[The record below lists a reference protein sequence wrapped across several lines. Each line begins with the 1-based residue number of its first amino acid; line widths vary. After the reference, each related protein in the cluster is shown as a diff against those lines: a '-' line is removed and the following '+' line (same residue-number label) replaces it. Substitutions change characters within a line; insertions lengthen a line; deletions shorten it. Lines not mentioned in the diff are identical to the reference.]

1 MFKKCLFALTLTA
14 IFPLAAEISFN
25 SLAGSVQTFWSDTN
39 GLPSNRI
46 LDVLQDG
53 TGYIWLAS
61 YDGLIRFDGETF
73 TEFTEAE
80 HGFTGISPRVLCE
93 DAYST
98 LWIGT
103 NSTGLYAYQNKTF
116 KRYAEEDGLPNLSI
130 RAIKF
135 DKDNVLWVGTANGLA
150 RLEKSGRFV
159 PILDERNK
167 SLGIIT
173 FILPIKDRIYVG
185 SNVQGITVIQNEKI
199 VRLPYLDAIQDYTFS
214 AAYFDSDNIL
224 WLGTKDGKI
233 IKIKEEKDIEFIDAE
248 YLKGMSINEF
258 VRTLNGTMY
267 AATNRGIVTL
277 KTGKPEI
284 FSEENGLPNNIV
296 SCLCQD
302 FEENLWVGME
312 RGGVGKF
319 SKGKF
324 LDLTSAESLPPT
336 AANSV
341 LEDSDKNIWIA
352 KDDGIVCLK
361 SSVLPSTRAGQIDAL
376 IEKLQAIR
384 VRQIREEADGTLFF
398 ATYSDNGL
406 LIFRKD
412 GSMQILSK
420 KDGLPNNRVRF
431 SYRSSDNLLWIGT
444 TAGPAVYFDGKITTF
459 TQEDGL
465 PNLFILCAEESRSGK
480 MWLGTDGGGA
490 VVLTVSGVS
499 DGRPVIKVE
508 HVFTRDDGLR
518 GNIVL
523 RIIED
528 TESNIWLCTS
538 EGLTLYK
545 DGGFYYANKAFG
557 AGAISVFNI
566 VQDTMGNL
574 WIVTAKDLL
583 LVKTDVFVRAVL
595 NGLPAEFLVRYNRLD
610 GLTGQLAA
618 NAWAHVTAENT
629 LFLPTLKGVAVCAP
643 SYYVT
648 NKHAPP
654 VVIESIVLDGKDYD
668 VTEEKLT
675 VEAGIKRILFKFT
688 ALSFTIPQRVQFEYK
703 LEGYDKEWRSCGTT
717 REIAYTNLNPGN
729 YVFKVRAANNDGIV
743 NKNGSSAA
751 IYKKPFFY
759 QTIWFYL
766 LLTCCIGSSIFF
778 AVQLRFRN
786 LQRRADELDRKVQEK
801 TKELA
806 GEKEKSDKLL
816 RNTLPPSVID
826 ELISTGTSKPKVY
839 PAVTVLFADL
849 VSFTEWSG
857 GTAPEHIIA
866 QLNTMFTQFDGIM
879 DAFGCERI
887 KTLGDGYLAC
897 CGLRGEKDHA
907 LRLTGAAVEM
917 LRSFETLN
925 KDNNSRFRIKIGI
938 DSGAITGG
946 IVGVHKYIF
955 DIFGDTV
962 NTAFRLE
969 SVTAP
974 MACTVSMKTAALI
987 SGSYRL
993 YKRPSRFLKGKGKVP
1008 CYYINYQNAE
1018 YTMEFKEVKDC
1029 YDRLAAAFKE
1039 DRFDECRALISRLEP
1054 TLLEPEMAN
1063 EIAIIEK
1070 SMQQNRHRTM
1080 G

>member
-1 MFKKCLFALTLTA
+1 MLKKCFFALTLTA

-39 GLPSNRI
+39 GLSSNRI

-80 HGFTGISPRVLCE
+80 HGFTGMSPRVLCE

-98 LWIGT
+98 LWVGT
-103 NSTGLYAYQNKTF
+103 NDSGLYAYQNKIF
-116 KRYAEEDGLPNLSI
+116 KRYAEENGLPNLSI

-135 DKDNVLWVGTANGLA
+135 DKDNVLWVGTADGLA
-150 RLEKSGRFV
+150 RMEKNGRFS
-159 PILDERNK
+159 PILNEYNK

-173 FILPIKDRIYVG
+173 FILPVKDRIYVG
-185 SNVQGITVIQNEKI
+185 SNIQGITVIQNEKI
-199 VRLPYLDAIQDYTFS
+199 VRLPYLDAIQGYTFS

-258 VRTLNGTMY
+258 LRTVNGTMY

-277 KTGKPEI
+277 KTGRPEI

-341 LEDSDKNIWIA
+341 LEDADKNIWIA

-361 SSVLPSTRAGQIDAL
+361 SSMLPSTRARQIDSL
-376 IEKLQAIR
+376 IEKLHAAR

-412 GSMQILSK
+412 GSVQTLSK

-444 TAGPAVYFDGKITTF
+444 TAGPAVYFDGKVTPF

-490 VVLTVSGVS
+490 VVLTAGFS
-499 DGRPVIKVE
+499 DGKPVIKTE
-508 HVFTRDDGLR
+508 YVFTKDTGLH
-518 GNIVL
+518 GNIIL

-528 TESNIWLCTS
+528 MENNIWLCTN

-545 DGGFYYANKAFG
+545 NGEFYYANKAFG

-583 LVKTDVFVRAVL
+583 LVKTDVFVKAVL
-595 NGLPAEFLVRYNRLD
+595 NGLPADFLVRYNRLD

-654 VVIESIVLDGKDYD
+654 VVIESIVLDGKNYD
-668 VTEEKLT
+668 VTEERLT
-675 VEAGIKRILFKFT
+675 IAAGIKRILFKFT

-743 NKNGSSAA
+743 NKSGSSTA

-766 LLTCCIGSSIFF
+766 LLIFCIGSSIFF

-786 LQRRADELDRKVQEK
+786 LQRRADELDRKVKEK

-816 RNTLPPSVID
+816 RNTLPSSVID

-857 GTAPEHIIA
+857 GTTPEHIIA
-866 QLNTMFTQFDGIM
+866 QLNTMFTQFDDIM
-879 DAFGCERI
+879 DVFGCERI

-907 LRLTGAAVEM
+907 LRLTGAAIEM

-987 SGSYRL
+987 SDSYRL
-993 YKRPSRFLKGKGKVP
+993 YKRPPRLLKGKGKVP

-1018 YTMEFKEVKDC
+1018 YAMEFKEVKDC
-1029 YDRLAAAFKE
+1029 YDQLTAAFKE
-1039 DRFDECRALISRLEP
+1039 DRFDECRTLISRLEP
-1054 TLLEPEMAN
+1054 TLLEPEMAKG
-1063 EIAIIEK
+1063 IAIIEK
-1070 SMQQNRHRTM
+1070 NMRR
-1080 G
+1080 

>member
-1 MFKKCLFALTLTA
+1 MLKKCFFALTLTA

-258 VRTLNGTMY
+258 LRTVNGTLY
-267 AATNRGIVTL
+267 AATNRGIVTI
-277 KTGKPEI
+277 KKGKPEI

-341 LEDSDKNIWIA
+341 LEDADKNIWIA

-361 SSVLPSTRAGQIDAL
+361 SSTLPSARARQIDAL
-376 IEKLQAIR
+376 IEKLHAAR

-444 TAGPAVYFDGKITTF
+444 TAGPAVYFDGKITPF

-480 MWLGTDGGGA
+480 MWLGTDGGGT
-490 VVLTVSGVS
+490 VVLTAGFL
-499 DGRPVIKVE
+499 DGKPVIKTE
-508 HVFTRDDGLR
+508 HVFTKDDGVC
-518 GNIVL
+518 GNIIF

-528 TESNIWLCTS
+528 TENHIWLCTS

-557 AGAISVFNI
+557 AGSVGVFNI

-668 VTEEKLT
+668 VTEKRMT
-675 VEAGIKRILFKFT
+675 IEAGIKRILFKFT

-743 NKNGSSAA
+743 NKSGSSAA

-786 LQRRADELDRKVQEK
+786 LQRRADELDRKVKEK

-907 LRLTGAAVEM
+907 LRLVGAAVEM

-1070 SMQQNRHRTM
+1070 SMQQNRHRAM

>member
-1 MFKKCLFALTLTA
+1 MLKKYFFALVLAVTA

-103 NSTGLYAYQNKTF
+103 NATGLYTYQNKTF

-135 DKDNVLWVGTANGLA
+135 DKDNVLWVGTADGLA
-150 RLEKSGRFV
+150 RLEKNGRFI
-159 PILDERNK
+159 PILDERDK

-173 FILPIKDRIYVG
+173 FILPVKDRIYVG
-185 SNVQGITVIQNEKI
+185 SNLQGITVIQNDKI

-233 IKIKEEKDIEFIDAE
+233 IKIKEEKVVEVIDAE

-341 LEDSDKNIWIA
+341 LEDLDKNIWIA
-352 KDDGIVCLK
+352 KDDGVVCLK
-361 SSVLPSTRAGQIDAL
+361 SSTLSPERTAQIDAL
-376 IEKLQAIR
+376 IEKLHAVR

-406 LIFRKD
+406 LIFQKD
-412 GSMQILSK
+412 GSVQSLSK
-420 KDGLPNNRVRF
+420 QDGLPNNRVRF

-444 TAGPAVYFDGKITTF
+444 TAGPAVYFDDKITTF

-465 PNLFILCAEESRSGK
+465 PNLFILCAEESRDGK
-480 MWLGTDGGGA
+480 LWLGTDGGGA
-490 VVLTVSGVS
+490 VVLTVSGFS

-508 HVFTRDDGLR
+508 HVFTKDDGLC
-518 GNIVL
+518 GNIIL

-528 TESNIWLCTS
+528 TENNIWLCTS

-566 VQDTMGNL
+566 VQDAMGNL

-654 VVIESIVLDGKDYD
+654 VVIESIVLDDKNYD

-675 VEAGIKRILFKFT
+675 VAAGVKRILFKFT
-688 ALSFTIPQRVQFEYK
+688 ALSFTIPQRVQFEYQ

-759 QTIWFYL
+759 QTIWFYI
-766 LLTCCIGSSIFF
+766 LLTCCIGSGIFF

-786 LQRRADELDRKVQEK
+786 LQRRADELDRKVKEK

-806 GEKEKSDKLL
+806 DEKEKSDKLL
-816 RNTLPPSVID
+816 RNTLPSSVID

-879 DAFGCERI
+879 DTFGCERI

-907 LRLTGAAVEM
+907 LRLVGAAVEM
-917 LRSFETLN
+917 LRSFETIN
-925 KDNNSRFRIKIGI
+925 KDNNSHFKIKIGI

-955 DIFGDTV
+955 DVFGDTV

-974 MACTVSMKTAALI
+974 MACTVSAKTAALI
-987 SGSYRL
+987 SNHYRL
-993 YKRPSRFLKGKGKVP
+993 YKRPPRLLKGKGKVP

-1018 YTMEFKEVKDC
+1018 YTMEFEEVKEC
-1029 YDRLAAAFKE
+1029 YERLTAAFKE
-1039 DRFDECRALISRLEP
+1039 DRFAECRALISRLEP
-1054 TLLEPEMAN
+1054 TLLEPEMAKG
-1063 EIAIIEK
+1063 IAIMEK
-1070 SMQQNRHRTM
+1070 NLVK
-1080 G
+1080 

>member
-1 MFKKCLFALTLTA
+1 MLKKCFFALTLTA

-80 HGFTGISPRVLCE
+80 HGFTGMSPRVLCE

-98 LWIGT
+98 LWVGT
-103 NSTGLYAYQNKTF
+103 NDSGLYAYQNKIF
-116 KRYAEEDGLPNLSI
+116 KRYAEENGLPNLSI

-135 DKDNVLWVGTANGLA
+135 DKDNVLWVGTADGLA
-150 RLEKSGRFV
+150 RMDKNGRFI
-159 PILDERNK
+159 PILNEYNK

-173 FILPIKDRIYVG
+173 FILPVKDRIYVG
-185 SNVQGITVIQNEKI
+185 SNIQGITVIQNEKI
-199 VRLPYLDAIQDYTFS
+199 VRLPYLDAIQGYTFS

-258 VRTLNGTMY
+258 LRTVNGTLY
-267 AATNRGIVTL
+267 AATNRGIVTI
-277 KTGKPEI
+277 KKGKPEI

-341 LEDSDKNIWIA
+341 LEDADKNIWIA

-361 SSVLPSTRAGQIDAL
+361 SSTLPSARARQIDAL
-376 IEKLQAIR
+376 IEKLHAAR

-412 GSMQILSK
+412 GSVQTLSK

-444 TAGPAVYFDGKITTF
+444 TAGPAVYFDGKVTPF

-490 VVLTVSGVS
+490 VVLTAGFS
-499 DGRPVIKVE
+499 DGKPVIKTE
-508 HVFTRDDGLR
+508 YVFTKDTGLH
-518 GNIVL
+518 GNIIL

-528 TESNIWLCTS
+528 MENNIWLCTN

-545 DGGFYYANKAFG
+545 NGEFYYANKAFG

-583 LVKTDVFVRAVL
+583 LVKTDVFVKAVL
-595 NGLPAEFLVRYNRLD
+595 NGLPADFLVRYNRLD

-654 VVIESIVLDGKDYD
+654 VVIESIVLDGKNYD

-688 ALSFTIPQRVQFEYK
+688 ALSFTIPQRVRFEYK
-703 LEGYDKEWRSCGTT
+703 LEGYDQEWRACGTT

-743 NKNGSSAA
+743 NKSGSSAA

-766 LLTCCIGSSIFF
+766 LLTCCIGSGIFF

-786 LQRRADELDRKVQEK
+786 LQRRAKELDQKVKEK

-806 GEKEKSDKLL
+806 CEKEKSDKLL
-816 RNTLPPSVID
+816 RNTLPPSIID

-879 DAFGCERI
+879 DVFGCERI

-907 LRLTGAAVEM
+907 LRLTGAAIEM

-993 YKRPSRFLKGKGKVP
+993 YKRPPRLLKGKGKVP

-1018 YTMEFKEVKDC
+1018 YAMEFKEVKDC
-1029 YDRLAAAFKE
+1029 YDQLTAAFKE
-1039 DRFDECRALISRLEP
+1039 DRFDECRTLISRLEP
-1054 TLLEPEMAN
+1054 TLLEPEMAKG
-1063 EIAIIEK
+1063 IAIIEK
-1070 SMQQNRHRTM
+1070 NMRR
-1080 G
+1080 

>member
-1 MFKKCLFALTLTA
+1 MLKKCFFVLVLTLMA

-80 HGFTGISPRVLCE
+80 HGFTGIAPRVLCE

-103 NSTGLYAYQNKTF
+103 NSTGLYAYQNKIF

-135 DKDNVLWVGTANGLA
+135 DKDNVLWVGTADGLA
-150 RLEKSGRFV
+150 QLEKNGKFV
-159 PILDERNK
+159 PVLDERNK

-173 FILPIKDRIYVG
+173 FILPVKDRIYVG
-185 SNVQGITVIQNEKI
+185 SNLQGITVIQNEKI

-258 VRTLNGTMY
+258 LRTVNGTLY
-267 AATNRGIVTL
+267 AATNRGIVTI
-277 KTGKPEI
+277 KKGKPEI

-341 LEDSDKNIWIA
+341 LEDLDKNIWIA

-361 SSVLPSTRAGQIDAL
+361 SSALSPTRARQIDAL
-376 IEKLQAIR
+376 IEKLHAVR

-412 GSMQILSK
+412 GSMQALSK

-444 TAGPAVYFDGKITTF
+444 TAGPAVYFDGTITTI

-490 VVLTVSGVS
+490 VVLTAGFL
-499 DGRPVIKVE
+499 DGKPVIKTE
-508 HVFTRDDGLR
+508 HVFTKDDGLH
-518 GNIVL
+518 GNIIL

-528 TESNIWLCTS
+528 MEDNIWLCTS

-545 DGGFYYANKAFG
+545 NGGFYYANKAFG
-557 AGAISVFNI
+557 ADAISVFNI

-583 LVKTDVFVRAVL
+583 LVKTDVFVKAVL
-595 NGLPAEFLVRYNRLD
+595 NGLPADFLVRYNRLD

-668 VTEEKLT
+668 VTEKRMT
-675 VEAGIKRILFKFT
+675 IEAGIKRILFKFT
-688 ALSFTIPQRVQFEYK
+688 ALSFTIPQRVRFEYK

-743 NKNGSSAA
+743 NKSGSSAA

-786 LQRRADELDRKVQEK
+786 LQRRADELDRKVKEK

-857 GTAPEHIIA
+857 GTTPEHIIA
-866 QLNTMFTQFDGIM
+866 QLNTMFTQFDDIM
-879 DAFGCERI
+879 DVFGCERI

-907 LRLTGAAVEM
+907 LRLTGAAIEM
-917 LRSFETLN
+917 LRSFETIN

-993 YKRPSRFLKGKGKVP
+993 YKRPSRLLKGKGEVP

-1018 YTMEFKEVKDC
+1018 YAMEFKEVKDC
-1029 YDRLAAAFKE
+1029 YDRLTAAFKE

-1070 SMQQNRHRTM
+1070 SMR

>member
-1 MFKKCLFALTLTA
+1 MLKKCFFALTLTA

-80 HGFTGISPRVLCE
+80 HGFTGMSPRVLCE

-98 LWIGT
+98 LWVGT
-103 NSTGLYAYQNKTF
+103 NDSGLYAYQNKIF
-116 KRYAEEDGLPNLSI
+116 KRYAEENGLPNLSI

-135 DKDNVLWVGTANGLA
+135 DKDNVLWVGTADGLA
-150 RLEKSGRFV
+150 RMEKNGRFS
-159 PILDERNK
+159 PILNEYNK

-173 FILPIKDRIYVG
+173 FILPVKDRIYVG

-258 VRTLNGTMY
+258 LRTVNGTLY
-267 AATNRGIVTL
+267 AATNRGIVTI
-277 KTGKPEI
+277 KKGKPEI

-341 LEDSDKNIWIA
+341 LEDADKNIWIA

-361 SSVLPSTRAGQIDAL
+361 SSALPSARVRQIDAL
-376 IEKLQAIR
+376 IEKLHATR

-444 TAGPAVYFDGKITTF
+444 TAGPAVYFDGKITPF

-490 VVLTVSGVS
+490 VVLTAGFL
-499 DGRPVIKVE
+499 DGKPVIKTE
-508 HVFTRDDGLR
+508 HVFTKDDGLH
-518 GNIVL
+518 GNIIL

-528 TESNIWLCTS
+528 MEDNIWLCTS

-545 DGGFYYANKAFG
+545 NGGFYYANKAFG
-557 AGAISVFNI
+557 ADAISVFNI

-583 LVKTDVFVRAVL
+583 LVKTDVFVKAVL
-595 NGLPAEFLVRYNRLD
+595 NGLPADFLVRYNRLD

-668 VTEEKLT
+668 VTEKRMT
-675 VEAGIKRILFKFT
+675 IEAGIKRILFKFT

-743 NKNGSSAA
+743 NKSGSSAA

-759 QTIWFYL
+759 QTIWFYFL
-766 LLTCCIGSSIFF
+766 LICCIGSSIFF

-786 LQRRADELDRKVQEK
+786 LQRRADELDRKVKEK

-857 GTAPEHIIA
+857 GTTPEHIIA
-866 QLNTMFTQFDGIM
+866 QLNTMFTQFDDIM
-879 DAFGCERI
+879 DVFGCERI

-907 LRLTGAAVEM
+907 LRLTGAAIEM
-917 LRSFETLN
+917 LRSFEIIN

-993 YKRPSRFLKGKGKVP
+993 YKRPSRLLKGKGEVP

-1018 YTMEFKEVKDC
+1018 YAMEFKEVKDC
-1029 YDRLAAAFKE
+1029 YDRLTAAFKE

-1070 SMQQNRHRTM
+1070 SMR